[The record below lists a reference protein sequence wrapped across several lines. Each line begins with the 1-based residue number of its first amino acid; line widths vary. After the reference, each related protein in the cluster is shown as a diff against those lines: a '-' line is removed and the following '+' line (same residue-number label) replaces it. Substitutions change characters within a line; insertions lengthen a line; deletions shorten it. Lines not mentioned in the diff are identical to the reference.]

1 MLFPETVK
9 FVEVKMKQYQFG
21 FLGCGNMGGA
31 LALAASKVL
40 DAEELAICD
49 ASPEKTEFLTTNKR
63 ATCLSLEELAQSAKY
78 LFLAVKPQS
87 FTGVFDRIRPI
98 LQGRTDRFILVSIAA
113 GITVEKIHALS
124 GVDCPIIRVMPNTPV
139 SVGEGMIL
147 YTANAET
154 TEEEINGFLHG
165 LSAAGILDA
174 IPESLMDAGGALSG
188 CGPAFVYLFAEAL
201 ADGGVQCGLPREK
214 AQAYAAQTLLGAA
227 RMMLETGK
235 HPGELKDAVCSPG
248 GTTIEGVHALEAGAF
263 RATASGAVIAA
274 FEKTAKLK

>member
-1 MLFPETVK
+1 
-9 FVEVKMKQYQFG
+9 MKQYQFG

-40 DAEELAICD
+40 DADELAVCD
-49 ASPEKTEFLTTNKR
+49 ADPSKTDFLVTDHK
-63 ATCLSLEELAQSAKY
+63 ATLLSLEELAKSAKY

-87 FTGVFDRIRPI
+87 FAGVFELIRPI
-98 LQGRTDRFILVSIAA
+98 LQERTDRFVLVSIAA
-113 GITVEKIHALS
+113 GITIEKIYALA
-124 GVDCPIIRVMPNTPV
+124 GVDCPIIRMMPNTPV

-147 YTANAET
+147 YTANEET
-154 TEEEINGFLHG
+154 TEEEIKEFLKG
-165 LSAAGILDA
+165 LSCAGALDA
-174 IPESLMDAGGALSG
+174 IPESLMDAAGALSG

-201 ADGGVQCGLPREK
+201 ADGGVQCGLPRDK

>member
-1 MLFPETVK
+1 
-9 FVEVKMKQYQFG
+9 MKQFEFG

-40 DAEELAICD
+40 SVGELAVCD
-49 ASPEKTEFLTTNKR
+49 ASPEKTEPLVSAKK
-63 ATCLSLEELAQSAKY
+63 ATCLPFDELARSVKY

-87 FTGVFDRIRPI
+87 FEGVFAQLRPI
-98 LQGRTDRFILVSIAA
+98 LQARTDHFVLVSIAA
-113 GITVEKIHALS
+113 GVTLERIHALS
-124 GVDCPIIRVMPNTPV
+124 GVDCPIIRMMPNTPV
-139 SVGEGMIL
+139 GVGEGMIL
-147 YTANAET
+147 YTANNKA
-154 TEEEINGFLHG
+154 TEDDVKGFLSG
-165 LSAAGILDA
+165 LSSAGKLDA
-174 IPESLMDAGGALSG
+174 IPESLMDAAGALSG

-201 ADGGVQCGLPREK
+201 ADGGVRCGLPRDK

-227 RMMLETGK
+227 RMMIETGK

-263 RATASGAVIAA
+263 RATASSAVIAA